1 MRPPPAFN
9 NHIPEENRQ
18 YQPIIST
25 DSSIHQ
31 SQRIFTMN
39 KVISEYPHRQL
50 LPKVSLGKVG
60 HFHSLVHTPSKRRSF
75 ACINCRR
82 KHIKVIFVNWTYM
95 NETNWLQCTGP
106 PYCEI
111 CVRSGRTCV
120 FEPSKDRRRKGAL
133 RHAEKIIEEYR
144 NALMM
149 VIQIFKSGADQDV
162 CDLVDRMK

>member
-50 LPKVSLGKVG
+50 LPKVSLGK
-60 HFHSLVHTPSKRRSF
+60 
-75 ACINCRR
+75 
-82 KHIKVIFVNWTYM
+82 
-95 NETNWLQCTGP
+95 CTGP

-133 RHAEKIIEEYR
+133 RHAEKI
-144 NALMM
+144 
-149 VIQIFKSGADQDV
+149 FKSGADQDV